1 MDDREFDVLVR
12 AHLAPFK
19 TKSDFARLYATE
31 VGALAS
37 MGYISTWLP
46 GDSFG
51 TEWRPTTTGLYYLR
65 RYSGKYFGNEES
77 SVAEE
82 DSYDP
87 QAGWR

>member
-37 MGYISTWLP
+37 KGYISTWLP

-51 TEWRPTTTGLYYLR
+51 TEWRPTPAGLTHLR
-65 RYSGKYFGNEES
+65 WYSGKYFGDEDALD
-77 SVAEE
+77 AEE